1 MGQQAIWEPAV
12 TLASKYLPSHPMR
25 KASMPSTAEIPEENG
40 RRYLQSKEQ
49 GPERKPI
56 PLDNDRSDYAGEGQ
70 ASSLLP
76 WGTIHSP
83 HTLGGRARDPALG
96 SV

>member
-1 MGQQAIWEPAV
+1 M
-12 TLASKYLPSHPMR
+12 TLASKYLRSHPMR

-56 PLDNDRSDYAGEGQ
+56 PEDNNRSDYAGEGQ
-70 ASSLLP
+70 SSSLLSA
-76 WGTIHSP
+76 GTIPSP
-83 HTLGGRARDPALG
+83 LVSRAWDPTWG
-96 SV
+96 SM